1 MSPSRYA
8 VTVRLRRRLRRTSTN
23 GSATPITVRPIPDQ
37 KVQYADVNNNAQ
49 ILVAKPLAALAKVP
63 GSVNSPIVDCG

>member
-1 MSPSRYA
+1 VSPSRYA

-63 GSVNSPIVDCG
+63 RSVNSPIVDCG

>member
-37 KVQYADVNNNAQ
+37 KVHHSDVNKDAQ
-49 ILVAKPLAALAKVP
+49 KVVAKPLARLAKVRRP
-63 GSVNSPIVDCG
+63 VNSPIVDCG

>member
-1 MSPSRYA
+1 

-37 KVQYADVNNNAQ
+37 KGRHSDVNNNAQ
-49 ILVAKPLAALAKVP
+49 KLVAKPLGRLAKDL